1 MHTGSFDVLVTG
13 YGPHPVPPLAPPTCN
28 SPPLLPFQELLE
40 LNLVAEE
47 WGGTT
52 TIVPVSA
59 KKGTGVADLLQV
71 WRRREEEK
79 NEGCVVRGGLGRAI
93 RNMQIHI
100 SPHYP
105 PLRWYAGWLR
115 SRS

>member
-1 MHTGSFDVLVTG
+1 MSKLNHPIAGVPLIVAINKVDKPGADIERVKQVRAYRATRDVCNLK
-13 YGPHPVPPLAPPTCN
+13 YYTCN
-28 SPPLLPFQELLE
+28 SPPSLPFQELLE

-71 WRRREEEK
+71 WRR
-79 NEGCVVRGGLGRAI
+79 GGGR
-93 RNMQIHI
+93 
-100 SPHYP
+100 
-105 PLRWYAGWLR
+105 W
-115 SRS
+115 

>member
-1 MHTGSFDVLVTG
+1 MDKPGADIERVKQVRAYRATRDVCNLK
-13 YGPHPVPPLAPPTCN
+13 YYTCN
-28 SPPLLPFQELLE
+28 SPPSLPFQELLE

-71 WRRREEEK
+71 WM
-79 NEGCVVRGGLGRAI
+79 RGWGALV
-93 RNMQIHI
+93 
-100 SPHYP
+100 
-105 PLRWYAGWLR
+105 
-115 SRS
+115 